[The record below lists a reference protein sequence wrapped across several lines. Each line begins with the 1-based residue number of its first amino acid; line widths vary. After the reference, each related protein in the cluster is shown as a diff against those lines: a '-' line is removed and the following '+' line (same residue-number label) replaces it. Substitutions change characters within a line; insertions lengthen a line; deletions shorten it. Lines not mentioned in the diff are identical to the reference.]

1 MENNVNGSTSKFG
14 PVTKKLITTSSKDKV
29 NASSHPDMTEGRI
42 SGNIIL
48 VNIVHSPAPRSLAAF
63 IRFLLKVF
71 KREITIIITNG
82 KLRVMWASN
91 KL

>member
-1 MENNVNGSTSKFG
+1 MENNVNGRTSKFG

-29 NASSHPDMTEGRI
+29 NASNHPDMTEGKIR
-42 SGNIIL
+42 GNIIL

-71 KREITIIITNG
+71 KRAITIIITIL
-82 KLRVMWASN
+82 K
-91 KL
+91 KI